1 MSNNWRVK
9 DNPTKLPDELWFIY
23 MGYLKGYFN
32 SFKEAVRSYEKDLRD
47 PFCLIF
53 PSVVE
58 ITGAE
63 FIKKYLINGDSN
75 V

>member
-1 MSNNWRVK
+1 MSDHWRVK
-9 DNPTKLPDELWFIY
+9 DNPTKLPNELWFIY
-23 MGYLKGYFN
+23 VGGYFN
-32 SFKEAVRSYEKDLRD
+32 SFKESVRSYEKDLRD

-58 ITGAE
+58 IEGAE
-63 FIKKYLINGDSN
+63 FIKKYLVNGDYN